1 MKSFEEQAL
10 GVEST
15 YREDEECFFQD
26 IDLLQKQG
34 INMAD
39 IKKLKTVGICTVKG
53 VLMTTRRS
61 LCNVKGLS
69 EAKVDKIKE
78 AAGKFLICGFQT
90 ASEYSIKRKQVFHI
104 TTGSLEFDKLL
115 GGGVESMAITEAFG
129 EFRTGKT
136 QLSHTLC
143 GKSNNGSDDA
153 LVLKISSHFYTINC
167 NLLFVSSH
175 VRQVTAQLPGEYGY
189 SGGKVI
195 FIDSENTF
203 RPERLRDIADRF
215 NVDHE
220 AVLDNVLYARAYTS
234 EHQMELLDFVA
245 AKFHEEGGVFKLL
258 IIDSIMALFRVDF
271 SGRGELAERQQKL
284 AQMLSRLQ
292 KISEEY
298 NVAVF
303 ITNQMTADPGAG
315 MTFQADP
322 KKPIGGHILAHAS
335 TTRISLRKGRAEMR
349 IAKIFDSPDMP
360 ESEATFAISAGGITD
375 AKD

>member
-1 MKSFEEQAL
+1 FE
-10 GVEST
+10 S
-15 YREDEECFFQD
+15 FFQD
-26 IDLLQKQG
+26 IDLLQKHG

-39 IKKLKTVGICTVKG
+39 IKKLKSVGICTVKG
-53 VLMTTRRS
+53 IQMTTRKALS
-61 LCNVKGLS
+61 NIKGLS
-69 EAKVDKIKE
+69 EAKVEKIKE
-78 AAGKFLICGFQT
+78 AAGKMLNVGFQT
-90 ASEYSIKRKQVFHI
+90 AFEYSARRKQVFHI
-104 TTGSLEFDKLL
+104 TSGSQEFDKLL

-143 GKSNNGSDDA
+143 
-153 LVLKISSHFYTINC
+153 
-167 NLLFVSSH
+167 
-175 VRQVTAQLPGEYGY
+175 VTAQLPGENGY

-195 FIDSENTF
+195 FIDTENTF
-203 RPERLRDIADRF
+203 RPDRLRDIADRF
-215 NVDHE
+215 NVDHD

-234 EHQMELLDFVA
+234 TNTLLKTFL
-245 AKFHEEGGVFKLL
+245 EGGVFKLL

-335 TTRISLRKGRAEMR
+335 TTRISLRKGRGEMR

-360 ESEATFAISAGGITD
+360 ENEATFAISAGGVTD
-375 AKD
+375 AKE